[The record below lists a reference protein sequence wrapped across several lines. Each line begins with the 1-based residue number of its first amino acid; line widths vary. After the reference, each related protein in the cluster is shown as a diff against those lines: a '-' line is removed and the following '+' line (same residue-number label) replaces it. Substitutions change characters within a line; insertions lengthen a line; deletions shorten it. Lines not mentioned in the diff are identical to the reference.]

1 MKLGATKLRAILSA
15 LGITGMTMLP
25 LGAIPAALAG
35 ENDKPTTSSTS
46 TAHGTEQPS
55 DWSSHDWS
63 SWAVGSQLPA
73 EWAAHAGTDLNL
85 APVQPAGPAWSG
97 VAAPNIRPAG
107 KTPFETRFEG
117 ATDDSKVGAT
127 LSRSV
132 PLGHDLSVTWQNSY
146 ALTQPATPTGYSSP
160 YVSQF
165 GFISPTGVVGQSS
178 ENREI
183 DQSLRFKVAPFGTTF
198 SAGAAT
204 SATDTQWHNRLSIE
218 QSLPGSFNITTSI
231 DEPGTTESRKSI
243 TAGFKK
249 VW

>member
-1 MKLGATKLRAILSA
+1 MKLLVTFSA
-15 LGITGMTMLP
+15 LGITGIAMLP
-25 LGAIPAALAG
+25 LGPSLGALAG
-35 ENDKPTTSSTS
+35 ENDKPTTTDSSPTFNGR
-46 TAHGTEQPS
+46 TAKP
-55 DWSSHDWS
+55 DDWS
-63 SWAVGSQLPA
+63 SWAVGPHLPA
-73 EWAAHAGTDLNL
+73 EWQAHAGTDLNL
-85 APVQPAGPAWSG
+85 APVQPTGQVWDG
-97 VAAPNIRPAG
+97 VTTPKIRPVN
-107 KTPFETRFEG
+107 KSPFETRFEG
-117 ATDDSKVGAT
+117 ANDDSKVGAT

-146 ALTQPATPTGYSSP
+146 AFTQPVTPTAPSSP

-183 DQSLRFKVAPFGTTF
+183 DQSLRFKVAPYGTTF
-198 SAGAAT
+198 SAGTAT

-231 DEPGTTESRKSI
+231 EEPGTTESRKSI

>member
-1 MKLGATKLRAILSA
+1 MKLRATLSV
-15 LGITGMTMLP
+15 LGITSIAMLP
-25 LGAIPAALAG
+25 LGALAG
-35 ENDKPTTSSTS
+35 ENDGPTATGSNATANVRTDKP
-46 TAHGTEQPS
+46 GN
-55 DWSSHDWS
+55 WSSYDWS
-63 SWAVGSQLPA
+63 SWVVGSQLPS
-73 EWAAHAGTDLNL
+73 EWAAPADTDLSL
-85 APVQPAGPAWSG
+85 APVQPTGSAWGGFDMPS
-97 VAAPNIRPAG
+97 IRPAN
-107 KTPFETRFEG
+107 KSPFEARFEG
-117 ATDDSKVGAT
+117 AKDDSKVGAT

-132 PLGHDLSVTWQNSY
+132 PIGHDLSVTWQNSY
-146 ALTQPATPTGYSSP
+146 ALTQPTAYSSP

-183 DQSLRFKVAPFGTTF
+183 DQSLRFKVAPYGTTF
-198 SAGAAT
+198 SAGTAT
-204 SATDTQWHNRLSIE
+204 SATDPQWHNRLSIE